1 MEKEVPEQ
9 RHLALK
15 MKKRYAFT
23 LIELLL
29 VVAIIITLSL
39 IAIPSYS
46 KSKRRATQKE
56 ALSNIKLITA
66 AERIY
71 RLEYGDYYDCN
82 CTTASDC
89 VTNLT
94 GCNSLLRLMLN
105 TENWGYN
112 VTTIGDTGNKTAN
125 ISAAAKSGNCTYIL
139 SSADF
144 DSKNYSTS
152 SGCI

>member
-1 MEKEVPEQ
+1 M
-9 RHLALK
+9 
-15 MKKRYAFT
+15 
-23 LIELLL
+23 I
-29 VVAIIITLSL
+29 VAIIITLAS
-39 IAIPSYS
+39 IAIPNYG

-56 ALSNIKLITA
+56 ALVNIKLIAA

-71 RLEYGDYYDCN
+71 RLESGDYYDCN
-82 CTTASDC
+82 CTTASNC
-89 VTNLT
+89 ATSVT

-112 VTTIGDTGNKTAN
+112 VTTGGAAGSKTAD
-125 ISAAAKSGNCTYIL
+125 ISATAKSGNCTYSL

-144 DSKNYSTS
+144 DSKNYTTS